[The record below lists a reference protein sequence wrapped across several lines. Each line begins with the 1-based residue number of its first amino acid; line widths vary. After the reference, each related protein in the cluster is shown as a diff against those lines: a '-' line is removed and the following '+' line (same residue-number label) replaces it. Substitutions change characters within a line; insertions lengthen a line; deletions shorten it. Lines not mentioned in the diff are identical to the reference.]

1 MKYSHDSVASIYD
14 PLTDAISLYQ
24 TVKTKKYLLKK
35 IKRNS
40 KVLVV
45 ACGNGNL
52 AISTR
57 KKGCE
62 VVGLDISKRM
72 IKNAKKAAKKNNA
85 SGIKFIQGDF
95 ISFYTNEKFDYV
107 VLAYFLNIFPDEK
120 CVKIILE
127 KAKSHLK
134 PEGYIL
140 IADEMD
146 PKNPLLSLIVNAFR
160 VLVFQFFRITT
171 RIKHHKIHN
180 LPRVMKRLNL
190 KLIEEKR
197 FLFQYCSVIVGKV

>member
-1 MKYSHDSVASIYD
+1 VKYSHDSIASIYD

-24 TVKTKKYLLKK
+24 TVKTKNYLLKK

-52 AISTR
+52 AITAR

-62 VVGLDISKRM
+62 VVGLDISKKM
-72 IKNAKKAAKKNNA
+72 IKNAKKASKKNNVR
-85 SGIKFIQGDF
+85 GIKFIQGDF
-95 ISFYTNEKFDYV
+95 LLFYTNEKFDYV

-120 CVKIILE
+120 CVEIILE

-134 PEGYIL
+134 PEGYFL

-146 PKNPLLSLIVNAFR
+146 PMNPILSFIVNTFR
-160 VLVFQFFRITT
+160 ILVFTFFHITT
-171 RIKHHKIHN
+171 GIKHHKIHN